1 MKTSFQ
7 FLLLFFAIALSA
19 QRNKYEE
26 WYFNTKDSLRIY
38 VKESLSKST
47 DTVIVLHGGFG
58 ANHDYM
64 LDATKNLEKDFHFV
78 YFDQRGSLM
87 AEPAAQEKLLTFD
100 KNVED
105 IFTLMHELKIKKAKF
120 FCHSMGTLVGMEFLK
135 KHPEMVKNMVLVSAI
150 APYSEKEN
158 GKNDRLSEQVK
169 FLMNRPEVQKL
180 LKPLEE
186 QVNPTAREKTQIWR
200 IKFAS
205 VNTFQIEKSIK
216 NIKGGMAYYNQR
228 VGNIM
233 PKTVNWK
240 FDYRD
245 AMNKNGKVTIIY
257 GAYDFIDFKGEKYR
271 EQIKDYP
278 DINFTLIENAGHNIW
293 SDEPAIFRKELKSAL
308 CR

>member
-1 MKTSFQ
+1 MKTVFQ
-7 FLLLFFAIALSA
+7 FLLLFFAISLSA
-19 QRNKYEE
+19 QGNKYEE
-26 WYFNTKDSLRIY
+26 WYFNTSDSLRIY

-87 AEPAAQEKLLTFD
+87 SEPSAKEKSLTFD

-105 IFTLMHELKIKKAKF
+105 IFTLMQELGIKKAKF
-120 FCHSMGTLVGMEFLK
+120 FCHSMGTLVGMEFLR

-150 APYSEKEN
+150 APFSEKEN
-158 GKNDRLSEQVK
+158 PKNERLADQVK
-169 FLMNRPEVQKL
+169 YLMNRPEVQNL

-186 QVNPTAREKTQIWR
+186 KKNPTAREKTQIWR

-205 VNTFQIEKSIK
+205 VNTFQIEKSIT

-245 AMNKNGKVTIIY
+245 ILNSNGKVTVIG
-257 GAYDFIDFKGEKYR
+257 GAYDFIDFRGEKYR
-271 EQIKDYP
+271 EQIKNYP
-278 DINFTLIENAGHNIW
+278 NIDFRLIENSGHNIW
-293 SDEPAIFRKELKSAL
+293 NDEPEIFRKELKRAL
-308 CR
+308 SK